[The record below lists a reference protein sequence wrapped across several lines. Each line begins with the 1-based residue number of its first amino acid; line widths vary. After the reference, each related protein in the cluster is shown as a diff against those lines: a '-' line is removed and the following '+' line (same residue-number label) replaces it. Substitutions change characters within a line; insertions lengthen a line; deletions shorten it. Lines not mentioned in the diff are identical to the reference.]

1 MRTDQRLIADLPALQ
16 KAIGRFHLL
25 ARAYL
30 FGYGYPRLPRDG
42 LRQPDRA
49 LRPALIPQSHLS
61 KGRLCPL
68 LRRHHCFP
76 VQHSSLLSLASLPS
90 PSSIL
95 PLLHSNVAGT
105 SQVLVLVAT
114 RSSGD
119 CVEQIGRTPTRTST
133 RPPHPLHPAPC
144 PYRTLGRKH
153 LNGYDY
159 PIRSSTFIRYRR
171 H

>member
-1 MRTDQRLIADLPALQ
+1 MPPAPS
-16 KAIGRFHLL
+16 RW
-25 ARAYL
+25 
-30 FGYGYPRLPRDG
+30 

-105 SQVLVLVAT
+105 SQDKHKA
-114 RSSGD
+114 
-119 CVEQIGRTPTRTST
+119 PTLPHI
-133 RPPHPLHPAPC
+133 RPLS
-144 PYRTLGRKH
+144 LQ
-153 LNGYDY
+153 D
-159 PIRSSTFIRYRR
+159 PIWSSTFIRVTVQPGKYFSS